1 MGFVGKASR
10 KIGKAIGFI
19 ETVEVSEADKDL
31 LETIRTNVQLDADAL
46 EKQLRL
52 EEDDLRYCDP
62 TTQWDDEDR
71 ACREGAGRPCLTEDL
86 IGSFIRQVC
95 NEQRKNKPGVTVNPV
110 DDGADDDTA
119 EIIQGL
125 VRHIEYSSNADTAY
139 DTAFQSA
146 VRTGRGFYRLCTDYV
161 DDKSDDQEIQIKRV
175 PNSAMV
181 FMDPAAQ
188 ECDFSDARWGGFKT
202 WMSRDDY
209 KASYGESGLGNAG
222 SSAWRS
228 IGDDAPEWMSG
239 DGGACM
245 VVEYIWKE
253 ITKGKTKSGR
263 ETQKIQIKWVK
274 CTAVEIL
281 ERGEL
286 PGIYIPIIPV
296 LGDEIIQNG
305 ERTWSG
311 IVRAGKDPQK
321 RHNYL
326 LTSQIER
333 IAFTPLATWMGVKG
347 FMGKDKSQW
356 QNAHKAQ
363 TASLEY
369 EPIDIAGNPA
379 PPPQMVTQEAAIQ
392 SVTVALQGSEIGMK
406 AVLGMYDA
414 NMGNNQ
420 GSDSGIAIQRLQTQ
434 GDTGNFHFQDN
445 LSRAIRLEG
454 RIILSWLPVYYDR
467 ERIIRIIGEDGAQTT
482 VKINGQIQK
491 PEEGMEPT
499 QVGKIFDLTTGRY
512 DVTISTGPSYQS
524 KMQEDRAMLQAML
537 QGPMGQLLAQRA
549 GDLVAKTLGT
559 PMANELAER
568 LMPPDIAA
576 KAQQGN
582 QPQIPPQIQQQMQ
595 AMAQQHAQLVQ
606 ALHAAQDQ
614 LESKQSEIQMKAQA
628 DMAKAQLDNQTK
640 KEIAQMECEKDILIA
655 ETQVLGAGAVPDLK
669 AKIAELEQQQEDL
682 SQLTLAHHEAI
693 AGQAAGPVAPP
704 QPQEPVE
711 PAQPKPDPMHALMQ
725 SHAAAL
731 QSVAGAL
738 GKLSGPRKKT
748 IVNGPDGSP
757 ASLIDEPEEGE

>member
-1 MGFVGKASR
+1 MSVVGKVSR

-19 ETVEVSEADKDL
+19 ETIEVSEADKDL
-31 LETIRTNVQLDADAL
+31 LETIRTNVQLDAEAL
-46 EKQLRL
+46 EEQLRL
-52 EEDDLRYCDP
+52 EEDDLRFCDP
-62 TTQWDDEDR
+62 TTQWTDEDR
-71 ACREGAGRPCLTEDL
+71 NARDAAGRPCLTEDL
-86 IGSFIRQVC
+86 IGSFIRQIC
-95 NEQRKNKPGVTVNPV
+95 NEQRKNKPGVQINPV

-119 EIIQGL
+119 EVIQGL

-161 DDKSDDQEIQIKRV
+161 DSESDDQEIQIKRV
-175 PNSAMV
+175 PNTAMV

-188 ECDFSDARWGGFKT
+188 ESDFSDARWGGFKT

-209 KASYGESGLGNAG
+209 KALYGESGLGNAG

-228 IGDDAPEWMSG
+228 IGDDAPNWMSG

-253 ITKGKTKSGR
+253 TTKSKTKSGR

-305 ERTWSG
+305 QRTWSG

-369 EPIDIAGNPA
+369 EPVDIAGNPA

-392 SVTVALQGSEIGMK
+392 SVTVALQGSEVGMK

-414 NMGNNQ
+414 NMGNRQ
-420 GSDSGIAIQRLQTQ
+420 GGESGVAIQRLQTQ

-445 LSRAIRLEG
+445 LSRAMRLEG

-467 ERIIRIIGEDGAQTT
+467 ERIVRIIGEDGAQTT
-482 VKINGQIQK
+482 VKINGQITK
-491 PEEGMEPT
+491 PEEGMEPQ
-499 QVGKIFDLTTGRY
+499 QVGKVFDLTTGRY

-559 PMANELAER
+559 PMANELAKR
-568 LMPPDIAA
+568 LMPPDIAQREQQ
-576 KAQQGN
+576 AQGAQGG
-582 QPQIPPQIQQQMQ
+582 QIPPQVQQQMAQ
-595 AMAQQHAQLVQ
+595 MQQQGQMMAQQHEQLVQ

-614 LESKQSEIQMKAQA
+614 IEQQQAKAQA
-628 DMAKAQLDNQTK
+628 EMQKAQLDSSTK
-640 KEIAQMECEKDILIA
+640 LQIAQMDNEAKILIA
-655 ETQVLGAGAVPDLK
+655 EAQIAGNGALPALQQEL
-669 AKIAELEQQQEDL
+669 AELKQQQEDL
-682 SQLTLAHHEAI
+682 ANLALAHHEAI
-693 AGQAAGPVAPP
+693 TNPPEAPEPEP
-704 QPQEPVE
+704 QPEPQPDPIHGILQQHGMALDSIGKALHRLGGPKRVVTDPKTGAPIGVEPVE
-711 PAQPKPDPMHALMQ
+711 
-725 SHAAAL
+725 
-731 QSVAGAL
+731 
-738 GKLSGPRKKT
+738 
-748 IVNGPDGSP
+748 
-757 ASLIDEPEEGE
+757 EGE

>member
-1 MGFVGKASR
+1 MGIAGKVSR

-19 ETVEVSEADKDL
+19 ETIEVSEADKDL
-31 LETIRTNVQLDADAL
+31 LETIRTNVQLDAEAL
-46 EKQLRL
+46 EDQLRL
-52 EEDDLRYCDP
+52 EEDDLRFCDP
-62 TTQWDDEDR
+62 TTQWTDEDR
-71 ACREGAGRPCLTEDL
+71 NARDAAGRPCLTEDL

-119 EIIQGL
+119 EVIQGL

-146 VRTGRGFYRLCTDYV
+146 VRGGRGFYRLCTDYI
-161 DDKSDDQEIQIKRV
+161 DSESDDQEIQIKRV
-175 PNSAMV
+175 PNPAMV
-181 FMDPAAQ
+181 FMDPAAV

-228 IGDDAPEWMSG
+228 IGDDAPDWMSG

-253 ITKGKTKSGR
+253 TTKSKTKSGR
-263 ETQKIQIKWVK
+263 ETQKIKIKWVK

-305 ERTWSG
+305 QRTWSG

-333 IAFTPLATWMGVKG
+333 IAFTPLATWMGAKG

-369 EPIDIAGNPA
+369 EPVDIAGNPA
-379 PPPQMVTQEAAIQ
+379 PPPHMVSQEAAIQ
-392 SVTVALQGSEIGMK
+392 SVTVALQGSEVGMK

-414 NMGNNQ
+414 NMGNRQ
-420 GSDSGIAIQRLQTQ
+420 GGESGIAIQRLQTQ

-467 ERIIRIIGEDGAQTT
+467 ERVIRIIGEDGAQTT

-568 LMPPDIAA
+568 LTPLDIAA
-576 KAQQGN
+576 KN
-582 QPQIPPQIQQQMQ
+582 QPQGGPPPEQQLAQMKQQMQ
-595 AMAQQHAQLVQ
+595 GLAQQHEQLTQ
-606 ALHAAQDQ
+606 ALHQAQDQ
-614 LESKQSEIQMKAQA
+614 LEQQAVKAQA
-628 DMAKAQLDNQTK
+628 DIQKAQLDSQTK
-640 KEIAQMECEKDILIA
+640 LQIAQMDNEAKILIA
-655 ETQVLGAGAVPDLK
+655 EAQIAGNGALPALQQELAELK
-669 AKIAELEQQQEDL
+669 AQQEDL
-682 SQLTLAHHEAI
+682 ANLALAHH
-693 AGQAAGPVAPP
+693 QVLAAGP
-704 QPQEPVE
+704 QGEMEPQEPAAP
-711 PAQPKPDPMHALMQ
+711 PAPDPMHALMQ
-725 SHAAAL
+725 GHTAAL
-731 QSVAGAL
+731 NGIAGAL
-738 GKLSGPRKKT
+738 SKMNGKKKIVTDASGAP
-748 IVNGPDGSP
+748 VGLAPDE
-757 ASLIDEPEEGE
+757 DGE

>member
-1 MGFVGKASR
+1 MGVIGKASR

-19 ETVEVSEADKDL
+19 ETVEVSDADKDL
-31 LETIRTNVQLDADAL
+31 LETIRTNVLLDGDAT
-46 EKQLRL
+46 EQQLRL
-52 EEDDLRYCDP
+52 EEDDLRFCDP
-62 TTQWDDEDR
+62 TTQWTDDDR
-71 ACREGAGRPCLTEDL
+71 NSREASGRPCLTEDL

-95 NEQRKNKPGVTVNPV
+95 NEQRKNKPGVTINPV

-119 EIIQGL
+119 EVIQGL

-161 DDKSDDQEIQIKRV
+161 DTESDDQEIQIKRV

-181 FMDPAAQ
+181 FIDPAAQ
-188 ECDFSDARWGGFKT
+188 ESDFSDARWGGFKT

-228 IGDDAPEWMSG
+228 IGDDAPDWMSG

-253 ITKGKTKSGR
+253 TTKSKTKSGR

-305 ERTWSG
+305 QRTWSG

-347 FMGKDKSQW
+347 FMGKDKTQW

-369 EPIDIAGNPA
+369 EPVDIAGNPA

-454 RIILSWLPVYYDR
+454 RVVLSWLSTYYSR
-467 ERIIRIIGEDGAQTT
+467 KRVIRIIGEDGSQTT
-482 VKINGQIQK
+482 VKINGKINT
-491 PEEGMEPT
+491 PEEAMRKE
-499 QVGKIFDLTTGRY
+499 QVGKIFDLTTGKY

-524 KMQEDRAMLQAML
+524 KRQEDRAMLQAML
-537 QGPMGQLLAQRA
+537 QGPMGQQLAQRA
-549 GDLVAKTLGT
+549 GDLVAKTLDS
-559 PMANELAER
+559 PIAAELAER

-576 KAQQGN
+576 KQQQGN
-582 QPQIPPQIQQQMQ
+582 APQIPPQMQQQMQ
-595 AMAQQHAQLVQ
+595 ALMQQHQQLVQ
-606 ALHAAQDQ
+606 ALHEAQNQ
-614 LESKQSEIQMKAQA
+614 LESKQSEIQMKNDA
-628 DMAKAQLDNQTK
+628 DMAKAQLDSQTK
-640 KEIAQMECEKDILIA
+640 LQIAQMNNEATILIA
-655 ETQVLGAGAVPDLK
+655 EAQIAGNGILPELQKTVNDLK
-669 AKIAELEQQQEDL
+669 SQQEDL
-682 SQLTLAHHEAI
+682 AQLALAHH
-693 AGQAAGPVAPP
+693 AALSGPVTPP
-704 QPQEPVE
+704 DGSVPPTP
-711 PAQPKPDPMHALMQ
+711 PAQPSAPMGAPNPSTPQ
-725 SHAAAL
+725 IAS
-731 QSVAGAL
+731 AGPMA
-738 GKLSGPRKKT
+738 GT
-748 IVNGPDGSP
+748 P
-757 ASLIDEPEEGE
+757 ASAQPQTAGPQAGME

>member
-1 MGFVGKASR
+1 MGVLGKASR

-31 LETIRTNVQLDADAL
+31 LETIRTNVLLDAEATD
-46 EKQLRL
+46 EQRRL
-52 EEDDLRYCDP
+52 EEDDLRFCDP
-62 TTQWDDEDR
+62 TTQWTAEDR
-71 ACREGAGRPCLTEDL
+71 ATRDGSGRPCLTEDL

-95 NEQRKNKPGVTVNPV
+95 NEQRKNKPGVTINPV

-119 EIIQGL
+119 EVIQGL

-161 DDKSDDQEIQIKRV
+161 DSESDDQEIQIKRV
-175 PNSAMV
+175 PNTAMV
-181 FMDPAAQ
+181 FIDPAAQ
-188 ECDFSDARWGGFKT
+188 ESDFSDARWGGFKP

-228 IGDDAPEWMSG
+228 IGDDAPDWMSS

-253 ITKGKTKSGR
+253 TTKTKTKSGR
-263 ETQKIQIKWVK
+263 ETYKIQIKWVK

-305 ERTWSG
+305 QRTWSG

-326 LTSQIER
+326 LTAQVER
-333 IAFTPLATWMGVKG
+333 IAFTPLATWMGAKG
-347 FMGKDKSQW
+347 FMGKDKSAW

-369 EPIDIAGNPA
+369 EPVDIAGNPA
-379 PPPQMVTQEAAIQ
+379 PPPQIVSQEAAIQ
-392 SVTVALQGSEIGMK
+392 SITVALQGSEVGMK

-420 GSDSGIAIQRLQTQ
+420 GSDSGIAIQRLQNQ

-467 ERIIRIIGEDGAQTT
+467 ERVIRIIGADGTQQT
-482 VKINGQIQK
+482 VKINGPIQT
-491 PEEGMEPT
+491 PDEGMEKE
-499 QVGKIFDLTTGRY
+499 QVGKVFDLTTGKY

-524 KMQEDRAMLQAML
+524 KRQEDRAMLQAML
-537 QGPMGQLLAQRA
+537 TGPMGGLIAQRA
-549 GDLVAKTLGT
+549 GDLVAKTLDS
-559 PMANELAER
+559 PIASELAER
-568 LMPPDIAA
+568 LMPQDIAA

-595 AMAQQHAQLVQ
+595 ALAQQHAQLTQ
-606 ALHAAQDQ
+606 QLHAAMDQ
-614 LESKQSEIQMKAQA
+614 IEQQQAKAQA
-628 DMAKAQLDNQTK
+628 EVLKAQDENQTKIEIAKIQAQAEVLAAEAKAQATAAPAQIQEFL
-640 KEIAQMECEKDILIA
+640 KEMNSQME
-655 ETQVLGAGAVPDLK
+655 DLQS
-669 AKIAELEQQQEDL
+669 LV
-682 SQLTLAHHEAI
+682 LAHHA
-693 AGQAAGPVAPP
+693 ALVPPTPPTDGGQPSAPMGASNPSIPQTGPAGPMAGTRA
-704 QPQEPVE
+704 
-711 PAQPKPDPMHALMQ
+711 PAQPVVP
-725 SHAAAL
+725 
-731 QSVAGAL
+731 AGQ
-738 GKLSGPRKKT
+738 
-748 IVNGPDGSP
+748 P
-757 ASLIDEPEEGE
+757 AGME

>member
-1 MGFVGKASR
+1 MGIAGKVSR

-19 ETVEVSEADKDL
+19 ETIEVSEADKDL
-31 LETIRTNVQLDADAL
+31 LETIRTNILLDSDATD
-46 EKQLRL
+46 EQRRL
-52 EEDDLRYCDP
+52 EEDDLRFCDP
-62 TTQWDDEDR
+62 TTQWTDEDR
-71 ACREGAGRPCLTEDL
+71 NAREGAGRPCLTEDL

-119 EIIQGL
+119 EVIQGL

-161 DDKSDDQEIQIKRV
+161 DSESDDQEIQIKRV

-181 FMDPAAQ
+181 FMDPAAV

-209 KASYGESGLGNAG
+209 NASYGESGLGNAG

-253 ITKGKTKSGR
+253 TTKSKTKSGR

-305 ERTWSG
+305 QRTWSG

-333 IAFTPLATWMGVKG
+333 IAFTPLATWMGAKG
-347 FMGKDKSQW
+347 FMGKDKSSW

-369 EPIDIAGNPA
+369 EPVDIAGNPA

-392 SVTVALQGSEIGMK
+392 SVTVALQGSEMGMK

-414 NMGNNQ
+414 NMGNRQ
-420 GSDSGIAIQRLQTQ
+420 GGESGVAIQRLQTQ
-434 GDTGNFHFQDN
+434 GDTGNFHLQDN
-445 LSRAIRLEG
+445 LSRSLRLEG

-467 ERIIRIIGEDGAQTT
+467 ERVIRIIGEDGSQST
-482 VKINGQIQK
+482 VKVNGVIQK
-491 PEEGMEPT
+491 PEEGLEPEH
-499 QVGKIFDLTTGRY
+499 VGKVFDLTTGKY

-524 KMQEDRAMLQAML
+524 KRQEDRAMLQAML
-537 QGPMGQLLAQRA
+537 NSPMGEIIAHRA
-549 GDLVAKTLGT
+549 GDLVAKTLDSPIAT
-559 PMANELAER
+559 ELADR
-568 LMPPDIAA
+568 LMPPDIAQ
-576 KAQQGN
+576 KN
-582 QPQIPPQIQQQMQ
+582 QPQGGPPPEQQLAQMKQQMQ
-595 AMAQQHAQLVQ
+595 QLAQQHEQLTQ
-606 ALHAAQDQ
+606 ALHQAQDQ
-614 LESKQSEIQMKAQA
+614 LDQQAAKAQA
-628 DMAKAQLDNQTK
+628 EMDKAKLDSATK
-640 KEIAQMECEKDILIA
+640 LQIAQMDNEAKILIA
-655 ETQVLGAGAVPDLK
+655 EAQIAGNGALPDIRQEL
-669 AKIAELEQQQEDL
+669 AELKKQQEDL
-682 SQLTLAHHEAI
+682 ANLALAHHAVL
-693 AGQAAGPVAPP
+693 AGPVTPPDEPGEAPEPVQPP
-704 QPQEPVE
+704 QPVSAGPMAGDQTA
-711 PAQPKPDPMHALMQ
+711 AQPT
-725 SHAAAL
+725 
-731 QSVAGAL
+731 AGPTA
-738 GKLSGPRKKT
+738 GM
-748 IVNGPDGSP
+748 
-757 ASLIDEPEEGE
+757 E